1 VETVLALEPHAAS
14 EAKVAA
20 ASASTVD
27 ACSELQR
34 LVYSVRSRKRAAGG
48 PVISR
53 FCRCTGVMLRAEA
66 IINFLQKTLK
76 MKEKLL
82 ILMLLTLTSA
92 CTSTYYK
99 ALETV
104 GIEKRDVLVDRI
116 DDARDAQ
123 DDAKEEFTSAL
134 DRYRELV
141 TVDGGDL
148 EKTYDRLNTA
158 YERSAREAEEV
169 SDRIDAVEEVADD
182 LFEEWEME
190 IREYSDP
197 DLRRQSEQLLRETR
211 NDYGDVIAAMRR
223 AEASM
228 DPVLT
233 LFNDQVLFLRHN
245 LNARA
250 IASLDSELA
259 SIEQATDS
267 LIRDME
273 TAIAE
278 ANRFIDSMG

>member
-1 VETVLALEPHAAS
+1 
-14 EAKVAA
+14 
-20 ASASTVD
+20 
-27 ACSELQR
+27 
-34 LVYSVRSRKRAAGG
+34 
-48 PVISR
+48 
-53 FCRCTGVMLRAEA
+53 
-66 IINFLQKTLK
+66 

-82 ILMLLTLTSA
+82 ILIVLTLSSA

-148 EKTYDRLNTA
+148 EKTYDRLNAA

-169 SDRIDAVEEVADD
+169 SDRIDAVEVVADD

-211 NDYGDVIAAMRR
+211 NDYGGVIAAMRR

-228 DPVLT
+228 EPVLT

-273 TAIAE
+273 MAIAE

>member
-1 VETVLALEPHAAS
+1 
-14 EAKVAA
+14 
-20 ASASTVD
+20 
-27 ACSELQR
+27 
-34 LVYSVRSRKRAAGG
+34 
-48 PVISR
+48 
-53 FCRCTGVMLRAEA
+53 
-66 IINFLQKTLK
+66 
-76 MKEKLL
+76 
-82 ILMLLTLTSA
+82 MLLTLTSA